1 MDRSGRCSP
10 ILGARRPLDVVIY
23 GGSLP
28 VQRVQRSRALTTLYD
43 VVIPD
48 SQPLLNSD
56 SDNDTIDCH
65 GHTDCNFDEAIK
77 PICFRMMV
85 LDPPAVD
92 VSLGKSPGWG
102 RRGGGGPWMGKPPSV
117 KERVGPACTV
127 QLSPAGE
134 ETGAGIQLPES
145 KVGLQ
150 PP

>member
-1 MDRSGRCSP
+1 M
-10 ILGARRPLDVVIY
+10 VIY

-102 RRGGGGPWMGKPPSV
+102 RRGGGVHGWESHPPSRNV
-117 KERVGPACTV
+117 WA
-127 QLSPAGE
+127 QLAPSNYHPPGKRPELGSSYLSQKSGCSPRK
-134 ETGAGIQLPES
+134 L
-145 KVGLQ
+145 
-150 PP
+150 